1 MNRAMPTAE
10 AAVARRIEDLDADPD
25 LKRSLFPVVDHW
37 VFLGHAAVCPL
48 TAPVRRSM
56 EAYLARAVEGDQ
68 EIAFPDGMER
78 EIRGMAARLLGIAVD
93 EIALVGPTSLALSF
107 VAEGLD
113 LAPGDNAVIDP
124 ADFPSNVY
132 PWLRLR
138 ERGIEVRSVGVPPGR
153 TVTVADLERVVDDRT
168 RLVSLASVH
177 FLSGRRLDI
186 EALGSFLRGRGIW
199 FNVDAIQGLGAVG
212 TPGACADSLAADAHK
227 WLLGPQGVGILAVR
241 RESQDKLRPPA
252 VGWRNARCPDFVSQG
267 EVRYLDGAVRYEA
280 GSHCFAGL
288 AGLHAALRL
297 LLDFGIDAIERRNVE
312 RTLRLAR
319 ELEDRGWELAHRPT
333 RETAS
338 AIVSFTRAGEDMAS
352 LHRRLREAR
361 IWASLRS
368 GQDGRHWI
376 RVSPHFYNA
385 DADIEMVLSMLD

>member
-1 MNRAMPTAE
+1 MSTTVPSAD
-10 AAVARRIEDLDADPD
+10 AAVIRRIEDLDADPG

-48 TAPVRRSM
+48 SAPVRRSI
-56 EAYLARAVEGDQ
+56 ETYLARAVEGDQ
-68 EIAFPDGMER
+68 ELLFPRGMER
-78 EIRGMAARLLGIAVD
+78 EIREMAARLLGVAVD

-113 LAPGDNAVIDP
+113 LAEGDNVVIDP

-138 ERGIEVRSVGVPPGR
+138 ERGVEVRSVGVPPSR
-153 TVTVADLERVVDDRT
+153 TVAVADLERVMDDRT

-177 FLSGRRLDI
+177 YLSGRRLDLA
-186 EALGSFLRGRGIW
+186 ALGTFLRGRGVW
-199 FNVDAIQGLGAVG
+199 FNVDAIQGLGAVD
-212 TPGACADSLAADAHK
+212 TPGAYADSLAADAHK

-241 RESQDKLRPPA
+241 RESQERLRPPA
-252 VGWRNARCPDFVSQG
+252 VGWRNAQCPDFVSQE

-297 LLDFGIDAIERRNVE
+297 LLEFGIEAIERRNVE

-319 ELEDRGWELAHRPT
+319 DLADRGWELAHPPT

-338 AIVSFTRAGEDMAS
+338 AIVSFTRAGEDMGG
-352 LHRRLREAR
+352 LHRRLRDAR

-385 DADIEMVLSMLD
+385 DTDIERLLSVV